1 MFKKG
6 FILLCLVLLLG
17 VCGYIESVYAQS
29 AELTG
34 RDIMIEVDNR
44 PDGNDR
50 TMTMTLINKGGK
62 TRELT
67 VLSFSKDYGN
77 DSKSLIYFK
86 NQQM

>member
-1 MFKKG
+1 
-6 FILLCLVLLLG
+6 
-17 VCGYIESVYAQS
+17 
-29 AELTG
+29 
-34 RDIMIEVDNR
+34 MIEVDNR

-77 DSKSLIYFK
+77 DSKFLIYFK
-86 NQQM
+86 NQ